1 MYFLIKR
8 FFDLF
13 FAVNLLIVFSPIF
26 ILISIVLLF
35 TGEGEVFY
43 LQVRIGFKNSKF
55 RIIKFATMLKNSLN
69 MGSGSITLKNDPRVT
84 TLGKY
89 LRISKINELPQIIN
103 IIKGDL
109 SFVGPRPLVQET
121 FNLYSDEIKVKIYN
135 TKPGLT
141 GIGSVYFRNEEKIIS
156 KAKTPK
162 LFYKNKI
169 APVKGKLELWYL
181 KNQTFWT
188 DFKILITTIFVVIFK
203 DSKRFLILFPTI
215 KL

>member
-13 FAVNLLIVFSPIF
+13 FAINLLLVFSPVF

-43 LQVRIGFKNSKF
+43 LQERIGFKNSKF

-103 IIKGDL
+103 IIIGDL

-121 FNLYSDEIKVKIYN
+121 FNLYSDEIKLKIYN
-135 TKPGLT
+135 AKPGLT

-203 DSKRFLILFPTI
+203 NSKRFLILFPTI